1 MLMFGK
7 LLWSFSSIIR
17 MKIIFVLLL
26 VPITW
31 CKTLEYSHTFNS
43 TQINLCQDEE
53 LDVKVVV

>member
-1 MLMFGK
+1 MFGK